1 MKDEGLSLIVQ
12 NIVSLL
18 FPLALIFSFY
28 IILFGH
34 VTPGGG
40 FQGGAVGASAVVMLI
55 VAFGAKKIH
64 EKMGHDNMSIVES
77 TGALI
82 FILTGLIGLIVAS
95 TFLSNFLVGTSLF
108 GEIPSWGSNP
118 GILNSGG
125 ILPILNIAVGMKV
138 IAGLSAVVL
147 LMALAMEGKKK

>member
-1 MKDEGLSLIVQ
+1 MNNEGLSPIVQ
-12 NIVSLL
+12 TIASLL
-18 FPLALIFSFY
+18 FPLTLIFAFY

-40 FQGGAVGASAVVMLI
+40 FQGGAVGASAVVMII

-64 EKMGHDNMSIVES
+64 DKMNHDTMSFFES

-82 FILTGLIGLIVAS
+82 FILTGLIGLLVAS
-95 TFLSNFLVGTSLF
+95 TFLSNFLVGEFLF
-108 GEIPSWGSNP
+108 GKIPSWGSNP

-147 LMALAMEGKKK
+147 IMALSMEGKKK